1 VGAAEASG
9 QAIRWPQGRVWVAN
23 WRHAECVG
31 QAPDALLGVAMDE
44 KMRNETLP
52 ALRRLRAQSLRLAV
66 LSGDLKDR
74 VVDFAQR
81 LGGSPPVWVA
91 GAGVGPEGK
100 LEALRAAQSQGQ
112 VVAVVGDGI
121 NDAPVLAQAHVSF
134 ALDQGAPLAQAQADL
149 IVLGGRLEG
158 VPLAVTVARRALR
171 IVRQN
176 LAWAAAYNF
185 VCIPLALLG
194 YLPPWLAGIGMALS
208 SLGVMVNALRIN
220 RAVPAKAV

>member
-1 VGAAEASG
+1 
-9 QAIRWPQGRVWVAN
+9 
-23 WRHAECVG
+23 
-31 QAPDALLGVAMDE
+31 
-44 KMRNETLP
+44 
-52 ALRRLRAQSLRLAV
+52 V